1 MKENK
6 SKVSSKSTKSSKKSK
21 ANNSSNDYT
30 IICIDGGGT
39 KTHGV
44 LFIGDEKKA
53 EYKAGTTRIGS
64 VGVGESCER
73 TLNVILELCKS
84 VNISTSDVD
93 VFVVGLAG
101 VWLESEKRR
110 SLNLIKTLARNDG
123 YVINDLLVTSDVEIA
138 FEGAFGAGEGIVTI
152 VGTGSIGLARFGKNK
167 FARCG
172 GWGIE
177 LDDEGSG
184 AWVGR
189 EGLTAVMRAID
200 GRSPYTIL
208 VEKLQ
213 EIIPTFD
220 ISEPRTIVK
229 AFNERVFEYQSI
241 TPLVMECAEEGD
253 LVCQNIIERA
263 AHHLAELPLALLKN
277 FSSKKPVK
285 LALMGGIIDN
295 DTLLSKML
303 YEELAKHPELE
314 CIPCKGNAIDGAKQM
329 GLSIISELNK
339 D

>member
-1 MKENK
+1 MAEKKVTTTK
-6 SKVSSKSTKSSKKSK
+6 SKKTSKTKKVAKTQP
-21 ANNSSNDYT
+21 NDYT
-30 IICIDGGGT
+30 MICIDGGGT

-44 LFIGDEKKA
+44 LFVGDEIKA
-53 EYKAGTTRIGS
+53 EYRAGTTRIGA

-73 TLNVILELCKS
+73 TLNVILELCK
-84 VNISTSDVD
+84 NAEISTSEVD

-110 SLNLIKTLARNDG
+110 SLNLIKTLARSQG
-123 YVINDLLVTSDVEIA
+123 YTINDLIVTSDVEIA
-138 FEGAFGAGEGIVTI
+138 FEGAFGGSEGIVTI
-152 VGTGSIGLARFGKNK
+152 VGTGSIALARFGKNK

-200 GRSPYTIL
+200 GRGKYTIL
-208 VEKLQ
+208 IDKLQ
-213 EIIPTFD
+213 EIIPTFT
-220 ISEPRTIVK
+220 IEEPRTIVK
-229 AFNERVFEYQSI
+229 AFNEKSFEYQSI
-241 TPLVMECAEEGD
+241 TPIVMECAVEKD
-253 LVCQNIIERA
+253 AVCMDIMERA
-263 AHHLAELPLALLKN
+263 AKHLTELPLALLKN
-277 FSSKKPVK
+277 FPKNKKIK

-295 DTLLSKML
+295 DTLLAKML
-303 YEELAKHPELE
+303 YKEISNYSEIEIIKS
-314 CIPCKGNAIDGAKQM
+314 KGNAIEGAKNI
-329 GLSIISELNK
+329 GLRSIEET